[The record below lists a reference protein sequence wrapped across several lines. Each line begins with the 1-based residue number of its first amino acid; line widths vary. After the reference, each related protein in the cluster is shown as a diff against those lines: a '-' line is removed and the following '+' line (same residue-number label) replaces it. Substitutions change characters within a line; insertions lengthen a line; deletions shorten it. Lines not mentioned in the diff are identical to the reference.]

1 MAMAYKQ
8 KLFQDMKELLQKFHS
23 LTPPDNMEDCRVLF
37 SDFAGKQLPKEVLIS
52 LIGMGHEMGAVR
64 QEDGH
69 AVSFDQL
76 GSMFCAGCQ
85 TSDTVEKL
93 TPIVQK
99 HIDRLEASSGDR
111 AAGGAVGEDPAMQPD
126 EESKTKEES

>member
-1 MAMAYKQ
+1 MAYKQ

-85 TSDTVEKL
+85 VSL
-93 TPIVQK
+93 PS
-99 HIDRLEASSGDR
+99 LSSFFC
-111 AAGGAVGEDPAMQPD
+111 GGG
-126 EESKTKEES
+126 